1 MCRWIPPPAGEISI
15 NCDASVRNDR
25 IGLGCIA
32 RSHIGAVLFAV
43 AAAHRNRGR
52 NSVVYHEL
60 EAVLRGLRE
69 ALLRGFSAVR
79 VFSDSLMSVQILNGD
94 READGSCHGL
104 ILQITAA
111 ASMLSSVSFS
121 FTYREAN
128 SPADFLSKHC
138 HPDDEEWVS
147 DDSMASDYPEEFQY
161 LLCIDAFGIFHLRK
175 PKDRT
180 PENLT
185 PSSAVDAAA
194 AISSLRDVAAV
205 VGRFP
210 WLTAPHLHRIVPSP
224 LTIAPAGP
232 QQEPCTRVA
241 AIAVCMRNLGRTEG
255 GSQLVQ
261 ECCSIRI
268 TLHMEQ
274 NVSTVESSDE
284 ELINDQDTENLEQI
298 VGFETVKAPE
308 PGMTFNSLDALVEY
322 YKRYGKQEGFRVSR
336 KSRTISSSGKIEHV
350 TIACSREGKPY
361 VYKRNILQPKATT
374 KTGCKARVNATLF
387 ENGSCR
393 VNSVRLEHSHPLVP
407 RKSRFCMCNRDLPIG
422 AHRKLELNDINGNAA
437 NKNNKFCS
445 VQAENYENGYKSY
458 EEMKKIM
465 QNAVYD
471 SFTKEEFEE
480 SWSKFIERFNLYDN
494 AWLKGL
500 YEERHIWVPVFVK
513 DTFWAGMSTTQRN
526 QKISPFF
533 DGIVYSNTTMRQFI
547 EQYDIVLETK
557 VEKEDQVDLQTFNSW
572 VPCITHFDLEKQ
584 FQQLYTI
591 DKFKEFQQELV
602 AKLYCEVLLAD
613 GTDGAS
619 EYDVSE
625 DVVVGDNEDQHRRMV
640 HYKVHF
646 NDGDC
651 EVQCTC
657 RAFEFRG
664 IICRHIISALVKKQI
679 PNVPAKY
686 ILPRWRKDMKRRH
699 MKVKAGYCGWSNNPK
714 AQRYDYL
721 YKKFEEAADM
731 AVETDEYCEMLWSD
745 INDYQKRINRSNEDD
760 KGCALSSGNLTMEN
774 RLLNRLALRKQGH
787 PTKIKLSK
795 VNHTKKKQSQHKKK
809 DQSSGRRHDQQ
820 IPQQTVGNGIYGCN
834 IVGTSPQG
842 LTGVGTQESIFQANA
857 NYCQYSS
864 QVLNLQNVSTNPPLV
879 APVEGTAEIRSQFW
893 NPHGLADYPMRE
905 YSDAK

>member
-1 MCRWIPPPAGEISI
+1 MPRHLW
-15 NCDASVRNDR
+15 N
-25 IGLGCIA
+25 
-32 RSHIGAVLFAV
+32 
-43 AAAHRNRGR
+43 
-52 NSVVYHEL
+52 
-60 EAVLRGLRE
+60 
-69 ALLRGFSAVR
+69 
-79 VFSDSLMSVQILNGD
+79 
-94 READGSCHGL
+94 
-104 ILQITAA
+104 
-111 ASMLSSVSFS
+111 
-121 FTYREAN
+121 
-128 SPADFLSKHC
+128 
-138 HPDDEEWVS
+138 
-147 DDSMASDYPEEFQY
+147 
-161 LLCIDAFGIFHLRK
+161 IFHVSTR
-175 PKDRT
+175 DRT

-232 QQEPCTRVA
+232 QQEPCTR
-241 AIAVCMRNLGRTEG
+241 
-255 GSQLVQ
+255 LVQ

-361 VYKRNILQPKATT
+361 VYKRNILQPKPTT

-445 VQAENYENGYKSY
+445 VQAENYETVSPLEKDLTTSADKARQFWLGIRDAEAIFDYFIRMKAKNASFFYAIDVDEESRIRNIFWADARSRIAYEEFGDVVAIDTTYLTNKYDMPFVSFVGVNHHGQSILLGCGLLSNEDSVTFTWLFRALLSCMSLKAPNAIITDQDKVMQKAIEIVFPGTHYRWCLWHIMKKLPEKLKGYKSY

-745 INDYQKRINRSNEDD
+745 INDYQKRINKSTEDD
-760 KGCALSSGNLTMEN
+760 KGCALSSGNMTMEN

-787 PTKIKLSK
+787 PTKTKLSK

-809 DQSSGRRHDQQ
+809 DQSSDRRHDQQ
-820 IPQQTVGNGIYGCN
+820 IPQQTVGNGIYECN
-834 IVGTSPQG
+834 IVGTNPQG